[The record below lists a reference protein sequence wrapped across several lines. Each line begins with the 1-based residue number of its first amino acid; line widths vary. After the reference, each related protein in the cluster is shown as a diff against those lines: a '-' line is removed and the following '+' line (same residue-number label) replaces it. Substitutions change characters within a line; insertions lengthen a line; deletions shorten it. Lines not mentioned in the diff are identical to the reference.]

1 MAADD
6 IDMTDFERYN
16 QCFAEREESGFYAS
30 MLEQITAM
38 PNALANIEYIGTKKR
53 SADFFRGEDWAKNV
67 VFKDGMAKE
76 ASEYRAT
83 VFGEIA
89 EPRYGTKVQA
99 HGNHYDGR
107 DDEPF
112 KPVDDKSK
120 IRDALVL
127 RAPTGCSLEF
137 KNVFDNQS
145 ALVQDIENTE
155 VAAYTAS
162 GMTFDFRSPLRSS
175 RDDLDA
181 KDMITV
187 LTKKKYGVPAS
198 AGGPRVV
205 PAPAHVAR
213 VKRKYGNDDDSEES
227 EDGAGETAGPRPNDN
242 AVKIPKDSDIKLG
255 AFYDPRVLEDYGG
268 PYFNHVNAK
277 LAQLDIRDANNQ
289 LIPPWKQ
296 YAALRPGSIVLA
308 SVTMHIYSFGQRK
321 FFQLVA
327 QTIKVLDESDHP
339 VQTRIRPVPRNLVDT
354 PAYPSVAAG
363 PSTPKRSGGGGVG
376 FSNFVVT
383 PRSSPAKVPA
393 ANSSA
398 NETAAGG
405 GNVEMA
411 AVFDL
416 VPETDAEASELNY
429 ILRFWQTPRF
439 PAFQYGFFYG
449 TQCRSRKVVA
459 VPVDLGINRLN
470 SVNDLVTECW
480 VPSTQAPNIRDMSL
494 GRLRIDHF
502 PYASGFK
509 LDYSYTVFYVPQ
521 TSVPAHIPLNRCP
534 PIERAQIPWYGNILV
549 VRHGRRKPVINVDP
563 MDARLVDLIIA
574 R

>member
-53 SADFFRGEDWAKNV
+53 SPDFFRGEDWAKNV
-67 VFKDGMAKE
+67 VFKD
-76 ASEYRAT
+76 
-83 VFGEIA
+83 GEIA

-99 HGNHYDGR
+99 HGNHYDGH

-155 VAAYTAS
+155 FAAYRAS
-162 GMTFDFRSPLRSS
+162 GMAFDFRSPLRSS

-198 AGGPRVV
+198 AGGPKVV
-205 PAPAHVAR
+205 PAPTHVVR
-213 VKRKYGNDDDSEES
+213 VKRKFGNDDDSEES
-227 EDGAGETAGPRPNDN
+227 EDGAAETAGPRSNDN
-242 AVKIPKDSDIKLG
+242 AVKIPGDSDIKLG

-321 FFQLVA
+321 VFQLSA

-339 VQTRIRPVPRNLVDT
+339 VATRIRPVPRNLVDT
-354 PAYPSVAAG
+354 PAYPAAAAG
-363 PSTPKRSGGGGVG
+363 PSTPKKSGGGGVG

-383 PRSSPAKVPA
+383 PRSSPAKVAA
-393 ANSSA
+393 ANPSA
-398 NETAAGG
+398 NETVPGG
-405 GNVEMA
+405 ANGEMQEKKKQRTG
-411 AVFDL
+411 
-416 VPETDAEASELNY
+416 PK
-429 ILRFWQTPRF
+429 
-439 PAFQYGFFYG
+439 G
-449 TQCRSRKVVA
+449 RK
-459 VPVDLGINRLN
+459 
-470 SVNDLVTECW
+470 
-480 VPSTQAPNIRDMSL
+480 
-494 GRLRIDHF
+494 
-502 PYASGFK
+502 
-509 LDYSYTVFYVPQ
+509 
-521 TSVPAHIPLNRCP
+521 
-534 PIERAQIPWYGNILV
+534 
-549 VRHGRRKPVINVDP
+549 
-563 MDARLVDLIIA
+563 
-574 R
+574 